1 MSTEDVFSRVKRS
14 GKVTA
19 DDALASRR
27 AVYGDDGAIAPGE
40 IDMLFRIDE
49 AASAADPAWSALLA
63 EAGVD
68 YIVHQRQPSGYID
81 EANAEWLVERI
92 GRDGKVKTATE
103 LELLVKVLEAARTSP
118 PSLVQFALRQVQSA
132 VVDGDG
138 PLADGRVIVPG
149 RVDRAEADLL
159 RRILYAFGGDGGIA
173 VTRAEAEVLFDIND
187 ATADA
192 DNDPAWL
199 DLFVK
204 AVANCIMAAS
214 GYVVPTREVALRR
227 EEWLD
232 APSGGVAGFFARMV
246 SGGLRGVLEAY
257 RAPDDEDEWAERN
270 ARMDRAIATAE
281 AVTDGEADWLAGR
294 IGRDGS
300 LHENEKALLRFI
312 GNEAHDIHPALAPL
326 IERAA

>member
-192 DNDPAWL
+192 DND
-199 DLFVK
+199 
-204 AVANCIMAAS
+204 
-214 GYVVPTREVALRR
+214 
-227 EEWLD
+227 
-232 APSGGVAGFFARMV
+232 
-246 SGGLRGVLEAY
+246 
-257 RAPDDEDEWAERN
+257 
-270 ARMDRAIATAE
+270 
-281 AVTDGEADWLAGR
+281 
-294 IGRDGS
+294 
-300 LHENEKALLRFI
+300 
-312 GNEAHDIHPALAPL
+312 
-326 IERAA
+326 